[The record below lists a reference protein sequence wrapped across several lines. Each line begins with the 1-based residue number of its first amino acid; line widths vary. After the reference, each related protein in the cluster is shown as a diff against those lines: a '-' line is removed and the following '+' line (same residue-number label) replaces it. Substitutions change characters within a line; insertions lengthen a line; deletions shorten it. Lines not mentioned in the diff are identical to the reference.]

1 MGSPSEVIQ
10 QIRDQNAAFW
20 ASVGAPY
27 AINASGQVVAPQD
40 FAPGVSAIPFDP
52 TLVEGT

>member
-27 AINASGQVVAPQD
+27 SINASGQVVAPQD